1 MTSIA
6 TCSIRQAGFEVGQ
19 ELRFAPAS
27 PGIQKNSVGRRY
39 SGRRLPLF
47 ECSTY
52 GPLGA
57 SGYDPDMETDPPTAR
72 TGGAHAASPTT
83 VPVREDSRSRNGH
96 VVKLRKWPL
105 LRDAGIS
112 WIEHEGARLA
122 ASLSLYTLLSLAP
135 LVILTIA
142 LTSFAFGRPAA
153 QQAILREVSNLVGE
167 EGARAVQTVI
177 TYGKTPKGVN
187 GASIIGIVILLFGA
201 SSVFGELQSALNKV
215 WEVRSNSHNGPLGW
229 IRSRLF
235 SFAMVL
241 AIGFLSLVSLMTS
254 AALTTFGTY
263 FSGAL
268 PAPVWMLHLANAL
281 ISFLVITALIAAI
294 LKYVPDVAIRW
305 RDVWVGAAV
314 TAALFTLGKA
324 AIGLY
329 LGTAAVGSAYGAAG
343 SLVVVIVWVYYSA
356 MIFYFG
362 AEFTR
367 AHAALGLPPTR

>member
-1 MTSIA
+1 VPYAYGDCGRNRYDRPVTSQLPRNSPSAAPVASAAAA
-6 TCSIRQAGFEVGQ
+6 TPNSGGRDPSRHKWLLLKAAGSNW
-19 ELRFAPAS
+19 L
-27 PGIQKNSVGRRY
+27 
-39 SGRRLPLF
+39 
-47 ECSTY
+47 
-52 GPLGA
+52 
-57 SGYDPDMETDPPTAR
+57 
-72 TGGAHAASPTT
+72 
-83 VPVREDSRSRNGH
+83 
-96 VVKLRKWPL
+96 
-105 LRDAGIS
+105 
-112 WIEHEGARLA
+112 EHEGARLA

-135 LVILTIA
+135 LIILTIA

-153 QQAILREVSNLVGE
+153 QHAILSEVSRVVGE
-167 EGARAVQTVI
+167 EGARAVQAVI
-177 TYGKTPKGVN
+177 TYGKTPRGAN
-187 GASIIGIVILLFGA
+187 GASIIGILILLFGA
-201 SSVFGELQSALNKV
+201 SSVFGELQSALNKI
-215 WEVRSNSHNGPLGW
+215 WEVEPGTRNSVLGW

-241 AIGFLSLVSLMTS
+241 SIGFLSLVSLITS

-263 FSGAL
+263 FSTVL
-268 PAPVWMLHLANAL
+268 PAPAWMLHLGNAL
-281 ISFLVITALIAAI
+281 ISFLVITALIAVI
-294 LKYVPDVAIRW
+294 LKYVPDAAIRW

-367 AHAALGLPPTR
+367 VHAATHLPPKQ

>member
-1 MTSIA
+1 M
-6 TCSIRQAGFEVGQ
+6 
-19 ELRFAPAS
+19 
-27 PGIQKNSVGRRY
+27 K
-39 SGRRLPLF
+39 
-47 ECSTY
+47 
-52 GPLGA
+52 
-57 SGYDPDMETDPPTAR
+57 TDPPTRPSGAQATPPVAAR
-72 TGGAHAASPTT
+72 PQVDARSKNGRAVSSNKWHLIRDTGA
-83 VPVREDSRSRNGH
+83 N
-96 VVKLRKWPL
+96 
-105 LRDAGIS
+105 
-112 WIEHEGARLA
+112 WIAHEGARLA

-142 LTSFAFGRPAA
+142 VTSFAFGRPAA
-153 QQAILREVSNLVGE
+153 QQAILSEVSHLVGE
-167 EGARAVQTVI
+167 EGARAVQAVI
-177 TYGKTPKGVN
+177 TYGKTPKGAS
-187 GASIIGIVILLFGA
+187 GASIIGILILLFGA
-201 SSVFGELQSALNKV
+201 SSVFGELQSALNKI
-215 WEVRSNSHNGPLGW
+215 WEVPANSRNSLLGW

-241 AIGFLSLVSLMTS
+241 SIGFLSLVSLIAS

-268 PAPVWMLHLANAL
+268 PAPAWLLHLANAL

-294 LKYVPDVAIRW
+294 LKYVPDAAIRW

-314 TAALFTLGKA
+314 TAALFSLGKA

-367 AHAALGLPPTR
+367 AHAALSLPPNP

>member
-1 MTSIA
+1 M
-6 TCSIRQAGFEVGQ
+6 
-19 ELRFAPAS
+19 
-27 PGIQKNSVGRRY
+27 K
-39 SGRRLPLF
+39 
-47 ECSTY
+47 
-52 GPLGA
+52 
-57 SGYDPDMETDPPTAR
+57 TDPPTIPP
-72 TGGAHAASPTT
+72 GGAHAALPATALPQ
-83 VPVREDSRSRNGH
+83 VDARSGNRD
-96 VVKLRKWPL
+96 VLFSSKWLL
-105 LRDAGIS
+105 LRDAGMN
-112 WIEHEGARLA
+112 WIAHEGARLA

-153 QQAILREVSNLVGE
+153 QQAILSEVSNLVGE
-167 EGARAVQTVI
+167 EGARAVQAVI
-177 TYGKTPKGVN
+177 TYGNTPRGAN
-187 GASIIGIVILLFGA
+187 GASIIGILILLFGA
-201 SSVFGELQSALNKV
+201 SSVFGELQSALNKI
-215 WEVRSNSHNGPLGW
+215 WEVRSSSRSGLGGW

-241 AIGFLSLVSLMTS
+241 AIGFLSLVSLIAS

-263 FSGAL
+263 FSGTL
-268 PAPVWMLHLANAL
+268 PAPAWILHLVDAL

-305 RDVWVGAAV
+305 GDVWVGAAV

-329 LGTAAVGSAYGAAG
+329 LGTAAIGSAYGAAG

-367 AHAALGLPPTR
+367 AHAAVGIPPRQ